1 MVNTAID
8 ERFAIFS
15 SAVITASE
23 REAISMIDLLLG
35 NPVVKSTIHSTDTH
49 GSTEVIFGIMQLLG
63 IYFAPRIKDVG
74 SLLLYG
80 FKSRKEYE
88 ALDYQIVP
96 DHYINKKL
104 IEDNWDDILRVVVS
118 LKLGRTSAQQLLKR
132 LNSYAQ
138 QNPLH
143 KALKEFGKITRIVFV
158 LRFYDDLELRHS
170 IEKILAHIELMNR
183 FGKAIFFGSNQMF

>member
-1 MVNTAID
+1 M
-8 ERFAIFS
+8 
-15 SAVITASE
+15 ITASE

-80 FKSRKEYE
+80 FKNRKEYE
-88 ALDYQIVP
+88 ALNYQIVP

-104 IEDNWDDILRVVVS
+104 IEDHWDDILRVIVS

-143 KALKEFGKITRIVFV
+143 KALKEFGKITRTAFL
-158 LRFYDDLELRHS
+158 LRFFDDLELRHS
-170 IEKILAHIELMNR
+170 IEKILSHIELMNR
-183 FGKAIFFGSNQMF
+183 FGKAIFFGSNQMFQSDRPLDLYFNYL